1 MKFWPAFARRSTQ
14 FSVAVWPKYC
24 NNNNYY
30 ISNNCTIN
38 DNPGFQLISSD
49 EAVWPGYRLARRE
62 EVEGNMEEVQIAI
75 TDEWAIV
82 ELEDGEISGL

>member
-1 MKFWPAFARRSTQ
+1 MKIGTISWGAQPYSSNISGKK
-14 FSVAVWPKYC
+14 SVY
-24 NNNNYY
+24 
-30 ISNNCTIN
+30 CTIN